1 MKIFEKKK
9 KSKPDQ
15 KTEFYCTHC
24 HSRFKFPLQ
33 TINLAREEVH
43 YTCPDCKKS
52 MATRKFD
59 WERQTLLIQ
68 ETWGSVKPKEKIK
81 DYQESVKLTEPNQP
95 KSEPDSFKC
104 SICEE
109 PFRSPVEVRYHMERS
124 HQQKK
129 DDVPLEPEEPE
140 EPKSKIDDVYS
151 PNTPLPEEEK
161 VDLFEDIV
169 KNPDEEEDAL

>member
-1 MKIFEKKK
+1 MKLFENKKK
-9 KSKPDQ
+9 KQPEQ

-33 TINLAREEVH
+33 TINLATEEVH

-68 ETWGSVKPKEKIK
+68 ETWGSVKPKEQIK
-81 DYQESVKLTEPNQP
+81 DYQESVKLTEVMDQP

-129 DDVPLEPEEPE
+129 DDVPLEPEEP
-140 EPKSKIDDVYS
+140 KSKIDDIYS
-151 PNTPLPEEEK
+151 TNAPLPEEEK
-161 VDLFEDIV
+161 VELFEDIV
-169 KNPDEEEDAL
+169 KNPDEEEDSL